1 MKKQLYEVGAP
12 ESPHTIWT
20 LPVEVVK
27 NDAGKEEFIISI
39 PKEMREYLKLKKN
52 DSLFFGER
60 AKNCYEVRKA
70 TKEELRI
77 FKIDLGQENMK
88 RYARKRQFTP

>member
-1 MKKQLYEVGAP
+1 
-12 ESPHTIWT
+12 
-20 LPVEVVK
+20 
-27 NDAGKEEFIISI
+27 
-39 PKEMREYLKLKKN
+39 
-52 DSLFFGER
+52 LFFGER